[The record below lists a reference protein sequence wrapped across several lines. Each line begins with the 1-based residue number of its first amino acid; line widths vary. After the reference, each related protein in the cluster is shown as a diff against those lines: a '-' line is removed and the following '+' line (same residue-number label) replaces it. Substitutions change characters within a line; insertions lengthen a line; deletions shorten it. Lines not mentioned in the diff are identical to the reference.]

1 MSKNRAP
8 SPKELLD
15 RYLESKIDKDKWLD
29 IYQDLYTYVI
39 PNRDAFNVKFGYND
53 SGKSTSA
60 RIWDA
65 TATMCAYQRA
75 NDLHGLLLPHDRV
88 WGKLSLDDHLYSKD
102 EIESFKPILDEAN
115 DKIFYYLNQSN
126 LSRAIASS
134 NLDLVGGTAAL
145 WIESVDDLTPLQ
157 FTPIPAVALVIEYN
171 TEDIAHTCWF
181 KIKMSGRRILSTFP
195 KYKNNKISSK
205 PNELHELVYG
215 QIKISEREFYLYA
228 FLESDPMTVLWDVF
242 RDYTQILVYRDRV
255 RPGECE
261 GRGIAVDLLPAI
273 KDLNRIVEYSR
284 KSLEF
289 KAYPP
294 IFYDLNSRFNP
305 NTLRTFAGAMLGR
318 DPNSRMPLEALHMP
332 EYSDV
337 INHIQDL
344 RQFIRD
350 GFQVD
355 QLGEITNPVKSAT
368 EISIRENR
376 AQRTS
381 ATDISR
387 LINELPK
394 QIYTISAKI
403 LASRGLL
410 IKDKHIGNINPHLF
424 RFDFQSPLYDL
435 QKQQDL
441 SQFTTMAQILQQ
453 FGGEGAVMGATNMA
467 ECISF
472 IAEKLDIPA
481 KLIKSKEQFNS
492 FVKNL
497 AQQAQQAQ
505 LPTPS
510 TQASDVQFPSRQ
522 EMKI

>member
-1 MSKNRAP
+1 MSKNIAP
-8 SPKELLD
+8 SPKDLLD
-15 RYLESKIDKDKWLD
+15 RYLESKNDKDKWLD
-29 IYQDLYTYVI
+29 IYQDLYRYVI
-39 PNRDAFNVKFGYND
+39 PNRDAYNIEFGYND
-53 SGKSTSA
+53 SGKQA
-60 RIWDA
+60 AKIWDS
-65 TATMCAYQRA
+65 TAVMCAYQRA

-88 WGKLSLDDHLYSKD
+88 WGKLSLDDHLFSKD
-102 EIESFKPILDEAN
+102 DIESLKPVLDEAN
-115 DKIFYYLNQSN
+115 DRIFYYLNQSN
-126 LSRAIASS
+126 LSRAVASS

-145 WIESVDDLTPLQ
+145 WIESIDDFNPLR
-157 FTPIPAVALVIEYN
+157 FTPVPAVCLIIEFSS
-171 TEDIAHTCWF
+171 EDIADTCWF
-181 KIKMSGRRILSTFP
+181 KIKMSGRKILSTFP
-195 KYKNNKISSK
+195 KYKNNKLSDK
-205 PNELHELVYG
+205 PNELHELIYG

-228 FLESDPMTVLWDVF
+228 FLESDPLNVLWDVF
-242 RDYTQILVYRDRV
+242 RDYKQILVYRDQV
-255 RPGECE
+255 RPGESE
-261 GRGIAVDLLPAI
+261 GRGIGLDLLPAI

-305 NTLRTFAGAMLGR
+305 HSLRTFAGSMLAR
-318 DPNSRMPLEALHMP
+318 DPNSRMPLEAMRMP

-337 INHIQDL
+337 LNHIQDL
-344 RQFIRD
+344 RGLIKL

-355 QLGEITNPVKSAT
+355 QLGEINSSVKSAT

-403 LASRGLL
+403 LAAIGLL
-410 IKDKHIGNINPHLF
+410 IKDKSIGNINPHLF

-441 SQFTTMAQILQQ
+441 SHFATMAQILQQ

-492 FVKNL
+492 FMKNL

-510 TQASDVQFPSRQ
+510 TQASDVQLPSNQ
-522 EMKI
+522 EIKV